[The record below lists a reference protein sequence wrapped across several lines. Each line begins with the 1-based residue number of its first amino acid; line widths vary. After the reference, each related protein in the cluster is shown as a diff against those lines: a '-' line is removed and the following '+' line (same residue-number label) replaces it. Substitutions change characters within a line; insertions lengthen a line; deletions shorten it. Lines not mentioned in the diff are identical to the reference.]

1 MTEKI
6 NPPDMAEQI
15 VEEEI
20 NLLELLQVI
29 VSRKRMIIKCCAAA
43 VILSVC
49 YALTLQNI
57 YTGTARIL
65 PPQQESGGGMAALL
79 SQAGGLGAIAGGIGL
94 GGKADLYMGILKSRS
109 VNDAV
114 AKRMELQTLWKKKN
128 LEDTRNALKGLVKF
142 QAGKDGIITIT
153 ADYKDPQIAAKLANT
168 FVEEL
173 GRRTVELN
181 LSKAGNERGFLEK
194 RLTVAKQELKTAE
207 EEMKNFQEKYKAVK
221 ADTQAMA
228 AIQGIANIKAQIVTN
243 EAQLAALRSSMTD
256 ESPDVK
262 KMLATIGRL
271 KGQLAAM
278 SGTGGDNAIPSI
290 GNAPGIGME
299 YVRRL
304 RELKIQEAVV
314 EQLTKQYELAK
325 INEARDSSTMQ
336 VLDEA
341 VTPLHKSKPKRSQ
354 IVILST
360 VTAFFISIFMVF
372 IQEYMSKLSPE
383 DSATLREIR
392 SSLLPDKDAKL
403 LLNVKRFL
411 SRFRRKNAN

>member
-6 NPPDMAEQI
+6 NLPDMAEQI
-15 VEEEI
+15 REEEI

-29 VSRKRMIIKCCAAA
+29 VRRKLLIIKCCAAA
-43 VILSVC
+43 IALSVC
-49 YALTLQNI
+49 YALSLPNI
-57 YTGTARIL
+57 YTGTTRIL
-65 PPQQESGGGMAALL
+65 PPQQESGGGIAALL
-79 SQAGGLGAIAGGIGL
+79 SQAGGLGALAGGIGL

-109 VNDAV
+109 VTDAV
-114 AKRMELQTLWKKKN
+114 AQRMGLQILLKKKN
-128 LEDTRNALKGLVKF
+128 LEDTTKAIQGMVKF

-181 LSKAGNERGFLEK
+181 LSKAGNERDFLEK
-194 RLTVAKQELKTAE
+194 RLIVAKQELKTAE
-207 EEMKNFQEKYKAVK
+207 EEMKSFQEKYKTVR
-221 ADTQAMA
+221 ADSQAIA
-228 AIQGIANIKAQIVTN
+228 SIQGIANIKGQIVTG

-256 ESPDVK
+256 ESADVK
-262 KMLATIGRL
+262 RQLATIGRL
-271 KGQLAAM
+271 KNQLAAM
-278 SGTGGDNAIPSI
+278 SGSGGDNILPSM
-290 GNAPGIGME
+290 GNAPAVGME

-341 VTPLHKSKPKRSQ
+341 VTPLHKSKPKRSLV
-354 IVILST
+354 VILST
-360 VTAFFISIFMVF
+360 VTAFFISIFVIF
-372 IQEYMSKLSPE
+372 IQEYLPKLSPE
-383 DSATLREIR
+383 DIATLREIR

-403 LLNVKRFL
+403 LLNIKRFL
-411 SRFRRKNAN
+411 SRFRQKNAN